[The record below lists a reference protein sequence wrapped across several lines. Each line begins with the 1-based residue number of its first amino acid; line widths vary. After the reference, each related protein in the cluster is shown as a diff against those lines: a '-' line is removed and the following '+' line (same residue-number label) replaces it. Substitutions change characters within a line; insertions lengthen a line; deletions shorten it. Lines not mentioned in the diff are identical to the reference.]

1 VRLPRN
7 RLPHTL
13 TNHYPT
19 FAQVKETD
27 IGLAADVG
35 TLTRL
40 PKLGVPLT
48 WVKEICYTSRVF
60 GPEEALRVGFVS
72 EVCKNKAEAVER
84 ACAVAREIAAKSPV
98 AVQGTKALVDWSR
111 DRSVAD
117 GEFCVFHLFDWTQ
130 GM

>member
-1 VRLPRN
+1 
-7 RLPHTL
+7 
-13 TNHYPT
+13 
-19 FAQVKETD
+19 
-27 IGLAADVG
+27 VG

-72 EVCKNKAEAVER
+72 EVCKNKGEAVAG